1 MKNENEGQRDQM
13 RTRVEHNVSIRIGE
27 NSMDI
32 TKLDIT
38 KVIDCIKEKRMVFY
52 SEADFQF
59 AFAWEIKSIYPE
71 VNVRLE
77 YAIRY

>member
-38 KVIDCIKEKRMVFY
+38 KVIDCIKEKGWYF
-52 SEADFQF
+52 
-59 AFAWEIKSIYPE
+59 
-71 VNVRLE
+71 
-77 YAIRY
+77 IRKLIFNLPSLGK